1 MWSAT
6 LPWPCTVDALAGLL
20 NELQGSE
27 LAIVG
32 SDPPTA
38 VGSDPPTAVGS
49 DPPTAVGSDPPTADA
64 GHNPGG
70 AWPVSGRGQF
80 ADWPLIRHVPWSC

>member
-6 LPWPCTVDALAGLL
+6 LPWPCAVDALAGLL
-20 NELQGSE
+20 NELQGSG

-70 AWPVSGRGQF
+70 PGRYLG
-80 ADWPLIRHVPWSC
+80 AAGSRTGR